1 MGKISSTQIN
11 SIHKQA
17 ELITALGLDF
27 YHRFKGFLPTTSD
40 TSQLKSPPEPTGSA
54 IWEI

>member
-1 MGKISSTQIN
+1 MGNISSTQIN

-27 YHRFKGFLPTTSD
+27 YLRFKGFLQQLVTRP
-40 TSQLKSPPEPTGSA
+40 QLKSPPEPTGSA